1 MTELKNYKM
10 FIGGEWLDSDSKK
23 TFETLNPEN
32 NKPWAKVPEAS
43 ASDVDKAV
51 KAAHKAFE
59 GEWPKL
65 LPRDRAKYLRAIGNK
80 LRENAELLGRI
91 ETIDTGKLFRE
102 TNKQAIYI
110 AEYYDYYAGLA
121 DKVEGTVLPIDKP
134 NIQAITT
141 RIPIGVVA
149 AIVPWN
155 SQMFLTATKLAPALA
170 MGNTVVI
177 KSSELAPVVMFEFA
191 KLIEETGI
199 PKGVVNVI
207 TGFGDPCGK
216 ALTTH
221 NLIEKVAFTGG
232 PETARHIIRNSAE
245 NLSEVSLEL
254 GGKSP
259 VAVFDD
265 AKQEN
270 AINGITAGI
279 FGASGQSCI
288 AGSRLYLQKNIYDEF
303 LDKLISRAE
312 RIKIGA
318 PMDPETE
325 MGPLSNFKQ
334 LEVIEKNIKLT
345 VEQGGKIRCGGERHS
360 FSNVGYYFPP
370 TIIECDNHNLPA
382 AENEL
387 FGPVLSVMKFD
398 TEEEVITKMND
409 NQYGLSSGV
418 YTSDF
423 AKGLRVSKAIRAGI
437 TFVNTYRLISPLAP
451 FGGIKDSG
459 YGKEAG
465 LESIKDGWFHSGDLA
480 VIYPDGYIKVKDRS
494 KDIIISGGEN
504 ISSIEIENTLSKH
517 PAVSI
522 VAVVAKPD
530 EKWGEVP
537 CAFVEKVADKET
549 NEKELI
555 DFCRETLAGFKIP
568 KKIDFCELPKTST
581 GKIQKFELRKRA
593 KELS

>member
-1 MTELKNYKM
+1 MPELKKYKM
-10 FIGGEWLDSDSKK
+10 FINGEWVNSDTEKI
-23 TFETLNPEN
+23 FETLNPEN
-32 NKPWAKVPEAS
+32 NKPWAVVPEAS
-43 ASDVDKAV
+43 ASDVDRAV
-51 KAAHKAFE
+51 KAAQNAFE

-65 LPRDRAKYLRAIGNK
+65 LPKERARYLRMIGDK
-80 LRENAELLGRI
+80 LRENAEHLGKI
-91 ETIDTGKLFRE
+91 ETIDTGKLYRE
-102 TNKQAIYI
+102 TYKQANYI

-141 RIPIGVVA
+141 RIPIGVIA

-177 KSSELAPVVMFEFA
+177 KCSELAPATMFEFA
-191 KLIEETGI
+191 KLIQETGI

-207 TGFGDPCGK
+207 SGFGEPCGK
-216 ALTTH
+216 ALTSH
-221 NLIEKVAFTGG
+221 NLVEKIAFTGG

-259 VAVFDD
+259 VAVFND
-265 AKQEN
+265 ANQEN

-288 AGSRLYLQKNIYDEF
+288 AGSRLYLQEGIYDEF
-303 LDKLISRAE
+303 LDKLSNRAKK
-312 RIKIGA
+312 IKIGA

-325 MGPLSNFKQ
+325 MGPISNYKQ

-345 VEQGGKIRCGGERHS
+345 LEQGGRLKCGGQRHS
-360 FSNVGYYFPP
+360 FSNEGYYFPA
-370 TIIECDNHNLPA
+370 TIIECDNHNLPV

-387 FGPVLSVMKFD
+387 FGPVLSVMKFK
-398 TEEEVITKMND
+398 TEDEVVSKMND

-418 YTSDF
+418 YTSDL
-423 AKGLRVSKAIRAGI
+423 ARGMRVSKAIRAGI
-437 TFVNTYRLISPLAP
+437 TFVNTYRLISPTAP

-465 LESIKDGWFHSGDLA
+465 LESIKDYTRVKTTWFYTSDEPTLD
-480 VIYPDGYIKVKDRS
+480 PF
-494 KDIIISGGEN
+494 
-504 ISSIEIENTLSKH
+504 SI
-517 PAVSI
+517 
-522 VAVVAKPD
+522 
-530 EKWGEVP
+530 
-537 CAFVEKVADKET
+537 
-549 NEKELI
+549 
-555 DFCRETLAGFKIP
+555 R
-568 KKIDFCELPKTST
+568 
-581 GKIQKFELRKRA
+581 
-593 KELS
+593 

>member
-1 MTELKNYKM
+1 MSKLKEYKM
-10 FIGGEWLDSDSKK
+10 FIGGEWVDSESKK

-32 NKPWAKVPEAS
+32 NKPWAKVPEAN
-43 ASDVDKAV
+43 AKDVDKAV
-51 KAAHKAFE
+51 KAAQKAFE
-59 GEWPKL
+59 GEWSKL
-65 LPRDRAKYLRAIGNK
+65 LPRDRAKFLRAIGQK
-80 LRENAELLGRI
+80 LRDNAKLLGEI

-102 TNKQAIYI
+102 TNKQANYI

-134 NIQAITT
+134 NVQAITT
-141 RIPIGVVA
+141 RIPIGVIA

-170 MGNTVVI
+170 TGNTIVI
-177 KSSELAPVVMFEFA
+177 KCSELAPAVMFEFA

-207 TGFGDPCGK
+207 TGFGEPCGK

-221 NLIEKVAFTGG
+221 DLVEKIAFTGG
-232 PETARHIIRNSAE
+232 PDTAKHIIKNSAE

-259 VAVFDD
+259 VAVFND
-265 AKQEN
+265 AHQEN

-288 AGSRLYLQKNIYDEF
+288 AGSRLYLQDKIYDEF
-303 LDKLISRAE
+303 LDNLTKRANK
-312 RIKIGA
+312 IKIGT

-334 LEVIEKNIKLT
+334 LEVIEKNIKAT
-345 VEQGGKIRCGGERHS
+345 VEQGGKIKCGGARHK
-360 FSNVGYYFPP
+360 FSNEGYYFPP
-370 TIIECDNHNLPA
+370 TIIECDNHNLPS

-387 FGPVLSVMKFD
+387 FGPVLSVMKFK
-398 TEEEVITKMND
+398 TEDEVIKKMND

-418 YTSDF
+418 YTSDL
-423 AKGLRVSKAIRAGI
+423 ARGLRVSNAIRAGI
-437 TFVNTYRLISPLAP
+437 TFVNTYRLISPSAP

-465 LESIKDGWFHSGDLA
+465 IDSIKD
-480 VIYPDGYIKVKDRS
+480 YTRVKTTWYYTSDEPTL
-494 KDIIISGGEN
+494 DPF
-504 ISSIEIENTLSKH
+504 SI
-517 PAVSI
+517 
-522 VAVVAKPD
+522 
-530 EKWGEVP
+530 
-537 CAFVEKVADKET
+537 
-549 NEKELI
+549 
-555 DFCRETLAGFKIP
+555 R
-568 KKIDFCELPKTST
+568 
-581 GKIQKFELRKRA
+581 
-593 KELS
+593 

>member
-1 MTELKNYKM
+1 MPELKKYKM
-10 FIGGEWLDSDSKK
+10 FINGEWVNSDTKK

-32 NKPWAKVPEAS
+32 NKPWAVVPEAS
-43 ASDVDKAV
+43 ASDVDRAV
-51 KAAHKAFE
+51 KAAQNAFE

-65 LPRDRAKYLRAIGNK
+65 LPKERARYLRMIGDK
-80 LRENAELLGRI
+80 LRDNAEHLGKI
-91 ETIDTGKLFRE
+91 ETIDTGKLYRE
-102 TNKQAIYI
+102 TYKQANYI

-141 RIPIGVVA
+141 RIPIGVIA

-177 KSSELAPVVMFEFA
+177 KCSELAPATMFEFA
-191 KLIEETGI
+191 KLIQETGI

-207 TGFGDPCGK
+207 SGFGEPCGK
-216 ALTTH
+216 ALTSH
-221 NLIEKVAFTGG
+221 NLVEKIAFTGG

-259 VAVFDD
+259 VAVFND
-265 AKQEN
+265 ANQEN

-288 AGSRLYLQKNIYDEF
+288 AGSRLYLQEEIYDEF
-303 LDKLISRAE
+303 LDKLSKRAE
-312 RIKIGA
+312 KIKIGA

-325 MGPLSNFKQ
+325 MGPISNYKQ

-345 VEQGGKIRCGGERHS
+345 LEQGGRLKCGGQRHS
-360 FSNVGYYFPP
+360 FSNEGYYFPA
-370 TIIECDNHNLPA
+370 TIIECDNHNLPV

-387 FGPVLSVMKFD
+387 FGPVLSVMKFK
-398 TEEEVITKMND
+398 TEDEVVSKMND

-418 YTSDF
+418 YTSDL
-423 AKGLRVSKAIRAGI
+423 ARGMRVSKAIRAGI
-437 TFVNTYRLISPLAP
+437 TFVNTYRLISPTAP

-465 LESIKDGWFHSGDLA
+465 LESIKDYTRVKTTWFYTSDEPTLD
-480 VIYPDGYIKVKDRS
+480 PF
-494 KDIIISGGEN
+494 
-504 ISSIEIENTLSKH
+504 SI
-517 PAVSI
+517 
-522 VAVVAKPD
+522 
-530 EKWGEVP
+530 
-537 CAFVEKVADKET
+537 
-549 NEKELI
+549 
-555 DFCRETLAGFKIP
+555 R
-568 KKIDFCELPKTST
+568 
-581 GKIQKFELRKRA
+581 
-593 KELS
+593 

>member
-1 MTELKNYKM
+1 MTKLKQYKM
-10 FIGGEWLDSDSKK
+10 FIDGEWVDSETKK

-32 NKPWAKVPEAS
+32 NKPWAVVPEAS
-43 ASDVDKAV
+43 ASDVDRAV
-51 KAAHKAFE
+51 KAAQKAFE

-65 LPRDRAKYLRAIGNK
+65 LPRERGKYLRAIGNK
-80 LRENAELLGRI
+80 LRENAKLLGEI

-102 TNKQAIYI
+102 TNKQANYI

-134 NIQAITT
+134 NIQAMTT
-141 RIPIGVVA
+141 RIPIGVIA

-177 KSSELAPVVMFEFA
+177 KCSELAPAVMFEFA
-191 KLIEETGI
+191 KLIEETGL

-216 ALTTH
+216 ALTSH
-221 NLIEKVAFTGG
+221 NLVEKIAFTGG
-232 PETARHIIRNSAE
+232 PETARHIIKNSSE

-265 AKQEN
+265 ANQES

-279 FGASGQSCI
+279 FGATGQSCI
-288 AGSRLYLQKNIYDEF
+288 AGSRLYIQQGIYNEF
-303 LDKLISRAE
+303 LDKLVKRAE
-312 RIKIGA
+312 KIKIGA

-334 LEVIEKNIKLT
+334 LEIIEKNIKLT
-345 VEQGGKIRCGGERHS
+345 VEQGGKIKFGGERHP
-360 FSNVGYYFPP
+360 FSNEGYYFPP
-370 TIIECDNHNLPA
+370 TIIECDNHNLPV

-387 FGPVLSVMKFD
+387 FGPVLSVMKFES
-398 TEEEVITKMND
+398 EEEVIKKMND

-418 YTSDF
+418 FSSDF
-423 AKGLRVSKAIRAGI
+423 SRALRVSNAIRAGI
-437 TFVNTYRLISPLAP
+437 TFVNTYRLISPSAP

-465 LESIKDGWFHSGDLA
+465 IDSIKD
-480 VIYPDGYIKVKDRS
+480 YTRVKTTWLNTSDEPM
-494 KDIIISGGEN
+494 KDPFTIG
-504 ISSIEIENTLSKH
+504 
-517 PAVSI
+517 
-522 VAVVAKPD
+522 
-530 EKWGEVP
+530 
-537 CAFVEKVADKET
+537 
-549 NEKELI
+549 
-555 DFCRETLAGFKIP
+555 
-568 KKIDFCELPKTST
+568 
-581 GKIQKFELRKRA
+581 
-593 KELS
+593 